1 MPLMNDT
8 PTTPTHAGDRPDDS
22 GARPGLLLQISG
34 PSGVG
39 KTTLIE
45 RLHATFDFVFS
56 VSATTRPRS
65 AKEVDGID
73 YFFLDQSTF
82 KEWIA
87 EDRFLEYAQV
97 FGRSWYGTPRTS
109 VDPYLKQGKLVI
121 LDIDVQGA
129 AQVRA
134 SLPDALGIFILP
146 PSEDALLQRL
156 RDRGREDEAT
166 IERRFAEAR
175 HEMDTARSCG
185 AFDAFVVNSRLE
197 DAIKDVNRII
207 QDALDARTD
216 HPG

>member
-1 MPLMNDT
+1 MPTSQRTTTGHPGPNDGS
-8 PTTPTHAGDRPDDS
+8 PDRK
-22 GARPGLLLQISG
+22 GLLLVIAG

-39 KTTLIE
+39 KTTIVHKLLE
-45 RLHATFDFVFS
+45 HFDGVFS
-56 VSATTRPRS
+56 ISATTRPRT
-65 AKEVDGID
+65 EQDVEGVDYNFID
-73 YFFLDQSTF
+73 EATF
-82 KEWIA
+82 QTWIN
-87 EDRFLEYAQV
+87 EGLFLEYAQV

-109 VDPYLKQGKLVI
+109 VDPYLEQGKLVI

-134 SLPDALGIFILP
+134 SMQDALGIFILP

-175 HEMDTARSCG
+175 HEMDTARTCG
-185 AFDAFVVNSRLE
+185 AFDAFVVNNRLE
-197 DAIKDVNRII
+197 DAIKEVTRII

-216 HPG
+216 STS

>member
-1 MPLMNDT
+1 MPASQT
-8 PTTPTHAGDRPDDS
+8 TTTGPTDPSDGGPE
-22 GARPGLLLQISG
+22 RPGLLLVIAG

-39 KTTLIE
+39 KTTIVHEL
-45 RLHATFDFVFS
+45 LKHFDGVFS
-56 VSATTRPRS
+56 ISATTRPRT
-65 AKEVDGID
+65 EQDVEGVDYNFID
-73 YFFLDQSTF
+73 EATF
-82 KEWIA
+82 QTWID
-87 EDRFLEYAQV
+87 EGRFLEYAQV

-134 SLPDALGIFILP
+134 SIPDALGIFILP

>member
-1 MPLMNDT
+1 MPT
-8 PTTPTHAGDRPDDS
+8 SQRTTTGHSGPNGDSPD
-22 GARPGLLLQISG
+22 RKGLLLVIAG

-39 KTTLIE
+39 KTTIVHKL
-45 RLHATFDFVFS
+45 LKHFDGVFS
-56 VSATTRPRS
+56 ISATTRPRT
-65 AKEVDGID
+65 EQDVEGVDYNFID
-73 YFFLDQSTF
+73 ETTF
-82 KEWIA
+82 QAWIN
-87 EDRFLEYAQV
+87 EGRFLEYAQV

-109 VDPYLKQGKLVI
+109 VDPYLEQGKLVI

-134 SLPDALGIFILP
+134 SMHDALGIFILP

-175 HEMDTARSCG
+175 HEMDTARTCG
-185 AFDAFVVNSRLE
+185 AFDAFVVNNTLE
-197 DAIKDVNRII
+197 DAIKDVTRII

-216 HPG
+216 RSS